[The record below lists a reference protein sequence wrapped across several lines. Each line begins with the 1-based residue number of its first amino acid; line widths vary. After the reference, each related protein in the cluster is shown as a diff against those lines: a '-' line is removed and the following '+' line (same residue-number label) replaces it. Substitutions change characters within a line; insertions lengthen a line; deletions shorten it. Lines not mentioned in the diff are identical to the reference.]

1 MDYINNL
8 EQWKQVSEFPHY
20 MISSVGS
27 VMNIKT
33 FRILKPGMNDTTGY
47 LYVNL
52 YKDGDVSTKR
62 IHRLVAKA
70 FILNLTNLPCVDHI
84 DRNKLNNHLSNLRWC
99 TREENQ
105 HNRSKQKKDTTS
117 VYKGVYFDK
126 KANKWRARIKHN
138 GQRIHLGYFTD
149 EADAGRAY
157 DRWAKVHFKEFAH
170 LNF

>member
-8 EQWKQVSEFPHY
+8 EQWRMISGFPNY
-20 MISSVGS
+20 MISSCGR
-27 VMNIKT
+27 VMNIRT
-33 FRILKPGMNDTTGY
+33 FKVLRPGINSSGY
-47 LYVNL
+47 LHVCL
-52 YKDGDVSTKR
+52 SKDANQSFKT
-62 IHRLVAKA
+62 IHRQVANA
-70 FILNLTNLPCVDHI
+70 FILNLTDLPCVDHI

-126 KANKWRARIKHN
+126 KANKWRAQIKHN
-138 GQRIHLGYFTD
+138 GQQIHIGYFLD
-149 EADAGRAY
+149 ESEAGRAY
-157 DRWAKVHFKEFAH
+157 DRKANELFGEFAN